1 MKYLIPVLLL
11 LLAGCGYKPAS
22 HFSKQVL
29 GEHIY
34 VDTKID
40 LKYPENLVLI
50 QDALNRAVVTRFHS
64 KISRPED
71 ASVVVKVKLKDINFD
86 SLSYDQFGYVSA
98 YRANVTLS
106 FNVKGLNIADTYEG
120 VGKYDFPI
128 EANAVI
134 SDSKRSDAI
143 QFASEKAI
151 DGFIAHASIKG
162 YMSHVKP

>member
-11 LLAGCGYKPAS
+11 LLTGCGYKPAS

-40 LKYPENLVLI
+40 LKYPENMVLI
-50 QDALNRAVVTRFHS
+50 QDALNRAVVNRFHS
-64 KISRPED
+64 KISKAEN
-71 ASVVVKVKLKDINFD
+71 ASVVVNVKLKNIDFD
-86 SLSYDQFGYVSA
+86 SLSYDQFGYVSV
-98 YRANVTLS
+98 YRAKVALD
-106 FNVKGLNIADTYEG
+106 FDVKGLNIADTYSG

-128 EANAVI
+128 EANAII

-143 QFASEKAI
+143 QFASENAI
-151 DGFIAHASIKG
+151 DGFIAFASIKG
-162 YMSHVKP
+162 YMSNVKP